1 LRRTVD
7 AGAVVRLPEV
17 LRMGLTWRDAVSGL
31 AVVMLV
37 IAYAAYLGGARLPL
51 VSSAWAASATI
62 LVLGFGCAVCATSD
76 LYTKPQPRG
85 GVAVR
90 RITSGIGMLAVVFG
104 LTGIVAD
111 SAYALR
117 SLVMLIIIFW
127 TTAALWHT
135 FSIGAGE

>member
-1 LRRTVD
+1 
-7 AGAVVRLPEV
+7 
-17 LRMGLTWRDAVSGL
+17 MGLTWRDAVSGL
-31 AVVMLV
+31 AVAVLV
-37 IAYAAYLGGARLPL
+37 LAYTAYLAGTRLPL

-62 LVLGFGCAVCATSD
+62 LALGFGCAVCATSD
-76 LYTKPQPRG
+76 LYTKPQPRW

-111 SAYALR
+111 SAFALR
-117 SLVMLIIIFW
+117 NLVMLIIIFW

-135 FSIGAGE
+135 FTIGADE